1 MTNYDFPF
9 VCFSQILSR
18 PIRPRNANINKADEG
33 IDEWR
38 FSRGSTLPLF
48 GPKTPGQKRN
58 AVTVAANLLFWGNTR
73 EKCESEKRDL
83 ENRAREKRKSGQV
96 TDDVAALKRNTHT
109 TCGTRPKRRWRRRRL
124 RFSTAFPCPCYYRFW
139 WKWGEGKG
147 KRRRQSS
154 PTKFGTRV
162 GKLHS
167 GEESEYGNQNS
178 EGGVEWNYGLHVARY
193 YDLAF
198 LLFSCLQLLTH
209 SSHTH
214 PLFLRLSAVFF
225 SGQPLKATNKKASS

>member
-1 MTNYDFPF
+1 MNEGFQEVLPSPF
-9 VCFSQILSR
+9 L
-18 PIRPRNANINKADEG
+18 
-33 IDEWR
+33 
-38 FSRGSTLPLF
+38 
-48 GPKTPGQKRN
+48 GQKHLAKSKMPWQSQRIFYSGEIPAKNAKARN
-58 AVTVAANLLFWGNTR
+58 
-73 EKCESEKRDL
+73 EKRDL

-178 EGGVEWNYGLHVARY
+178 ERGMEWNYGLHVARY

-214 PLFLRLSAVFF
+214 PLCLRLSAAFF